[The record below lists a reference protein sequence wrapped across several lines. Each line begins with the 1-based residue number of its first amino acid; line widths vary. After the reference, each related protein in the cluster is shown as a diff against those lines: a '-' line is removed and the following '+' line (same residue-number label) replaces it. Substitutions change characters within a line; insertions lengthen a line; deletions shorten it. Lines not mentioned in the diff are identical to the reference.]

1 LAFLHAILDFRLSL
15 DGLLL
20 GGRNLN
26 QTHLKVALESL
37 VVSWAFSSLVSQ
49 RVALALEK
57 ESQNSLLLFLILYE
71 LLLLAFTQFA
81 FHLKLVY
88 QNVSMKV

>member
-1 LAFLHAILDFRLSL
+1 LAFLHAIIDFRLSL

-49 RVALALEK
+49 RVAPALEK
-57 ESQNSLLLFLILYE
+57 ESQNSLPLFLILYE

-81 FHLKLVY
+81 FHLKSVY